1 MKSDYIVLA
10 LLWAGYCSV
19 HSWLISIG
27 VTRFFQSALVTKY
40 RFYRLFYNVFSLV
53 TLIPL
58 LLYSNSLRFKG
69 PEVFTWA
76 GNWWIVRY
84 SLALLAVVLI
94 IGGAR
99 HYSMTQFLGIQ
110 QIRKFR
116 VAGAMTQSGDFD
128 SSGVLGLTRHPWY
141 VAVFILIWVGDLWVG
156 TVVINTVLTAYL
168 VVGTILEER
177 KLILE
182 FGDKYR
188 EYQRNVS
195 MFIPL
200 EWLSRKRRIKTL
212 SL

>member
-10 LLWAGYCSV
+10 LLWAGYCAV

-27 VTRFFQSALVTKY
+27 VTRFFQSALGTKY
-40 RFYRLFYNVFSLV
+40 RFNRLFYNVFSLV

-76 GNWWIVRY
+76 GNWRIAHY

-94 IGGAR
+94 IGGLR
-99 HYSMTQFLGIQ
+99 HYSMNQFLGIQ
-110 QIRKFR
+110 QIRNLR
-116 VAGAMTQSGDFD
+116 IAGAMTQSGDFD

-141 VAVFILIWVGDLWVG
+141 VAVFILIWVGDLYVG
-156 TVVINTVLTAYL
+156 TVVINAVLTAYL

-200 EWLSRKRRIKTL
+200 KWLSRKR
-212 SL
+212 